1 MNDDMGQI
9 VLIILAAIGGLS
21 GLLVVMTKLEP
32 AEARRPAPSQ
42 RSAPARRL

>member
-32 AEARRPAPSQ
+32 AETRRPAPSQ